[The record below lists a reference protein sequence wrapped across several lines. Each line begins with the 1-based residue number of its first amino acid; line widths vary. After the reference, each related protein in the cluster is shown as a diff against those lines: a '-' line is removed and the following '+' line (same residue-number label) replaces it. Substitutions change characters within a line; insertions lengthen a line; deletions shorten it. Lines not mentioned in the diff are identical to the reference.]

1 MPKEIWNMGRV
12 AGYSAYEIYVRQHQA
27 EDPDTKPATE
37 RQWLASS
44 LAMGSSLLLKIP
56 EVTNVD
62 DGEIHD
68 IQVALPAGTRLCAA
82 NTIIGSFFLGD
93 ATVIEGSTWA
103 QCVTDYGPLIRN
115 TSSSYPTSPSNVPSD
130 SKEDISETE
139 IYQLQGY
146 LSIIDGIV
154 YQPGTWSEATKQP
167 PKKDFKPDMSG
178 VGTVR
183 IRFKGKISESFWIL
197 LTGFTMRSV
206 LVGETGLDGVVPS
219 TEPQNGD
226 FLGPQQ
232 FPWANKIIFTTPS
245 AAIKYFNSIHVFE
258 RKLPESDDA
267 SKVTSQSIIDMN
279 SVSLGNYYSSYH
291 TYSPTSIDETITQFH
306 TLGDS
311 ASILTIYQPN
321 NLLPP
326 ALYGST
332 PNSTGTSTLYPI
344 DSVVPGNPK
353 IFDKA
358 YLQKVSEDQSWTPQK
373 LQSESQK
380 LLDEASSWQDTHHNV
395 SLFRDDQYLLQ
406 QIDIENY
413 NNQIPVADVTLATG
427 TRPYYFTATTGLKS
441 IKGLSMANASGTLYS
456 LDGDSGQI
464 TKQFDLTTDA
474 SGSTYTA
481 SVNWE
486 NFKDMLVNNQ
496 SLKLTL
502 TIPPYNPNSYVD
514 MDITEAFRQSSGNTP
529 RVFFLQFRGV
539 TEYLDIDPWDGT
551 STVESSPNDG
561 YFRTV
566 LRLYTTSAGTVS
578 KFNMYIRVYLKAE
591 HTLNAGSDPSNR
603 FSGNGMFWRGD
614 ISTEAAQHVTGTP
627 LFHKENDSIGY
638 GGNAST
644 ALIYTWNSVP
654 DSAGSEY
661 DWLTSGRT
669 IVADECNFNFGI
681 NLTIQGN
688 GVVGDDNDI
697 IRLIDRSYSYNTP
710 ASGTEITRLD
720 TSLGGN
726 SDAPSRTWNAG
737 VMPSGSSSGSDSF
750 SFTISG
756 MFVSDGLTS

>member
-1 MPKEIWNMGRV
+1 MSKEIWNMGRV
-12 AGYSAYEIYVRQHQA
+12 AGYSAYEMYVRQHQS
-27 EDPDTKPATE
+27 EDPDTEPATE
-37 RQWLASS
+37 RQWLAAS
-44 LAMGSSLLLKIP
+44 LAMGSSLLLKVP
-56 EVTNVD
+56 EITNVE

-103 QCVTDYGPLIRN
+103 QCVTDYGPLICN
-115 TSSSYPTSPSNVPSD
+115 TTRSYPTSSSNVPSD
-130 SKEDISETE
+130 SREDISETE

-146 LSIIDGIV
+146 LSIIDGVV

-178 VGTVR
+178 IGTVR

-232 FPWANKIIFTTPS
+232 FPWANKIIFTVPS
-245 AAIKYFNSIHVFE
+245 TAIKYFNSIHVFE

-279 SVSLGNYYSSYH
+279 SVSLGDYYAKYH

-321 NLLPP
+321 NMLPP

-332 PNSTGTSTLYPI
+332 PNSTGKSTLYPI
-344 DSVVPGNPK
+344 DSAVPGNPK

-406 QIDIENY
+406 QIDIDNY
-413 NNQIPVADVTLATG
+413 SNQIPVADVTLTK
-427 TRPYYFTATTGLKS
+427 PYYFTATTGLKS
-441 IKGLSMANASGTLYS
+441 IKGLSMADDSGNLYS
-456 LDGDSGQI
+456 LAGDSGQI
-464 TKQFDLTTDA
+464 ITKQFALTTNA
-474 SGSTYTA
+474 SGSTYTT

-486 NFKDMLVNNQ
+486 NFKDMLVDNK
-496 SLKLTL
+496 SLELTL

-514 MDITEAFRQSSGNTP
+514 MEITEAFSQTAGDTP
-529 RVFFLQFRGV
+529 RVFSLTFRGY
-539 TEYLDIDPWDGT
+539 TEFVDIQPWDGSSLVT
-551 STVESSPNDG
+551 ESTADG
-561 YFRTV
+561 YFRMV

-578 KFNMYIRVYLKAE
+578 KFNLNVFVYLKEA
-591 HTLNAGSDPSNR
+591 HKLSTQDSSNET
-603 FSGNGMFWRGD
+603 SGNGIFWRGELPPEASGKVEGKSLFYVED
-614 ISTEAAQHVTGTP
+614 DNIGQGGEFSPPIVLTWST
-627 LFHKENDSIGY
+627 
-638 GGNAST
+638 
-644 ALIYTWNSVP
+644 VP
-654 DSAGSEY
+654 DDSSSPY
-661 DWLTSGRT
+661 NWLTSGRT
-669 IVADECNFNFGI
+669 LVADSSNFDFGV
-681 NLTIQGN
+681 NLTIRGS
-688 GVVGDDNDI
+688 GMYGDNNDV
-697 IRLIDRSYSYNTP
+697 IRLVDKSFSYGTDRRLSATMVSKY
-710 ASGTEITRLD
+710 ITD
-720 TSLGGN
+720 
-726 SDAPSRTWNAG
+726 SRTWVQG
-737 VMPSGSSSGSDSF
+737 VMPSDGNAGTHSFNFSVSGIF
-750 SFTISG
+750 A
-756 MFVSDGLTS
+756 SDGLTS